1 MVAAIAFNL
10 IHYSTELNDS
20 RRLTKHTVAAQ
31 SFLTS
36 RLFSHSI
43 TLHPFIHYSSHS
55 LLPAPCTTA
64 AAASLWGLSCGF
76 QNQMPCT
83 MVTLTQVI
91 RSPVPLLF
99 IDSWNILETCLQV
112 KTFAGVSS
120 VKEKQHVCP
129 CRLYRFITDALRL
142 NVVWS

>member
-31 SFLTS
+31 SSLTC

-64 AAASLWGLSCGF
+64 AAAASLWGLSCGF
-76 QNQMPCT
+76 QNQMPGT

-91 RSPVPLLF
+91 RSPVPPLF
-99 IDSWNILETCLQV
+99 IDSWNILETRLQV

-120 VKEKQHVCP
+120 VKERRKVHLKIQE
-129 CRLYRFITDALRL
+129 I
-142 NVVWS
+142 

>member
-1 MVAAIAFNL
+1 MVAAIALYL

-20 RRLTKHTVAAQ
+20 RRLMKHTVAAQ

-64 AAASLWGLSCGF
+64 AAAALLWGLSCEF
-76 QNQMPCT
+76 QNQMPGT

-99 IDSWNILETCLQV
+99 IDSWNILETRLQV

-120 VKEKQHVCP
+120 VKERRKLHLKIQE
-129 CRLYRFITDALRL
+129 I
-142 NVVWS
+142 